1 MVNKDGKDKIY
12 RLLDMYERFNSG
24 EHIRKDFLKGIY
36 KVDERTIRRDIYSL
50 NKYFSEND
58 KKKNAREIIKNEY
71 TNEYEMINRAGF
83 KFADKEIFALS
94 KIILESRAFSKQDM
108 NRILDIL
115 NSQAE
120 NNKVLQKIIRNE
132 RFNYIPPKHNKN
144 IIETIWKISASVQ
157 NRNIVEANYTRQDG
171 ISKEYRLKPLGLV
184 FSEYY
189 FYLIAE
195 IDGKEK
201 SNSIVFRVDRFK
213 KYDIK
218 EKRFQIEE
226 RDRFEESQF
235 HKKIQF
241 MYTGELINIQFK
253 FWGDSLEAVLDRL
266 PTAKILRYDEKDN
279 KPILKA
285 QVYGEGVKRWIL
297 SQKEFLEVLQP
308 ESYRNEMKETIKR
321 MYELYNN

>member
-24 EHIRKDFLKGIY
+24 EHIRKDFLKGLY

-144 IIETIWKISASVQ
+144 IIETIWKISTSVQ